1 MKKLALAVVVFSA
14 LTGCQNRVLWDDNGV
29 LDNSTQNREIWNSN
43 GKMDSGERTIWRD
56 ASGKDVIK

>member
-1 MKKLALAVVVFSA
+1 MKKLALVLVVLSGLA
-14 LTGCQNRVLWDDNGV
+14 GCQDRVIWDDNGV

-56 ASGKDVIK
+56 ASGKEVIK